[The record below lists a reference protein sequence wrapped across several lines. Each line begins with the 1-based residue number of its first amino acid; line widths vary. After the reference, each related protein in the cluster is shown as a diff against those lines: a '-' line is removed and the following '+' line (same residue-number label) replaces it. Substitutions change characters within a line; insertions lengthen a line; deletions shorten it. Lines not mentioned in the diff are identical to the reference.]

1 MKQVGVLFGDTQ
13 PLRADDLA
21 STIDVNKSSV
31 LRAALHIGLAKLEA
45 VASRDLSEAKNL
57 IVVEDAKCK
66 Q

>member
-21 STIDVNKSSV
+21 IINSVSKSSV
-31 LRAALHIGLAKLEA
+31 LRAALHIGLAKLESVSA
-45 VASRDLSEAKNL
+45 RNPEESRNL
-57 IVVEDAKCK
+57 IIIEDAKCK

>member
-21 STIDVNKSSV
+21 SVINVSKSAV
-31 LRAALHIGLAKLEA
+31 LRAALHIGLEKLEA
-45 VASRDLSEAKNL
+45 VASRDLVGAKNL
-57 IVVEDAKCK
+57 VIIEDAKCK

>member
-1 MKQVGVLFGDTQ
+1 MKQIGVLFGDTQ

-21 STIDVNKSSV
+21 SVIEVNKSAI

-45 VASRDLSEAKNL
+45 VSSRDLAEAKNL
-57 IVVEDAKCK
+57 VIVEDAKCK